1 MTYAQTTCKKVL
13 IKEMVIP
20 KVEYNLIDDLKRA
33 KANISLFEL
42 LKISSVRE
50 GLPKNMVLNR
60 SIEAQNHNL
69 EVCTN
74 LDSQKYATKKV
85 PPFLLTFNIFNRN
98 VLKCMTN
105 LGAYSNVIP
114 VSVCKNLNAAWESFL
129 HR

>member
-50 GLPKNMVLNR
+50 GLPKNMVLSR

-69 EVCTN
+69 EVCTKPK
-74 LDSQKYATKKV
+74 SQKSATKKL
-85 PPFLLTFNIFNRN
+85 PPFLLTFEIFNRN
-98 VLKCMTN
+98 AHSCMIN
-105 LGAYSNVIP
+105 LGASSNVMPI
-114 VSVCKNLNAAWESFL
+114 SV
-129 HR
+129 